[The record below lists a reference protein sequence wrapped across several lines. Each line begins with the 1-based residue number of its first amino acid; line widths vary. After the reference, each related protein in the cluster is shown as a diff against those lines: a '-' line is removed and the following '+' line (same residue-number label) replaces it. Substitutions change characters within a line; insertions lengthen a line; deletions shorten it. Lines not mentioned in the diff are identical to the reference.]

1 MNASRLSVFV
11 CGLMFGLGLGISGMT
26 DADHVIGFLDLFG
39 NWDPSLAFVM
49 GGAIG
54 VHLVLYRVILKRESP
69 LYAGKFRIPTSKDID
84 VRLIA
89 GAVLFGVGWGLGGVC
104 PGPGLVSGA
113 ALTTPVLV
121 FIATMISGMVVFHV
135 ARSMVVGT
143 ES

>member
-26 DADHVIGFLDLFG
+26 DADKVVGFLDLFG

-49 GGAIG
+49 VGAIG

-69 LYAGKFRIPTSKDID
+69 LYSGKFSIPTSKDID
-84 VRLIA
+84 VRLVA
-89 GAVLFGVGWGLGGVC
+89 GAALFGVGWGLGGVC

-113 ALTTPVLV
+113 ALTTEALV
-121 FIATMISGMVVFHV
+121 FIAAMVGGMIVFQAV
-135 ARSMVVGT
+135 MSMARAADR
-143 ES
+143 